1 MGVRV
6 KRKPMKSPVKSGGPS
21 KITKRP
27 KPVAKPAPKKR
38 APAKRRSKK

>member
-6 KRKPMKSPVKSGGPS
+6 KKTPAS
-21 KITKRP
+21 KAKMQAFKKTSLKKP

-38 APAKRRSKK
+38 APSKRRSK